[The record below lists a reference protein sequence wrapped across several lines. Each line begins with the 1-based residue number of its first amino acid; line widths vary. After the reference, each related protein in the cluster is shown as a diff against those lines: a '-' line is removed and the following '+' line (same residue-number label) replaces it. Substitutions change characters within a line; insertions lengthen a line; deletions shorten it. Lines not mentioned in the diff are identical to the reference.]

1 MGDGGVEGEAGRHVQ
16 RVPLAELKI
25 FPLCSKKYLVGRNI
39 YLGQLGL
46 ARHDVAAG
54 GRVVSHHSP
63 VGRVVLPVGGRQ
75 LQELYRIG
83 LDVYTCTHNT
93 LYQTILDYTF
103 SVHSWISKLND
114 PTPSHAE
121 CVNGPLY
128 LKIHVSARYMHLTFY
143 RAKKFLTLRHDISC
157 ERIWFYR
164 LTLKDIGCLDQV
176 NH

>member
-54 GRVVSHHSP
+54 GRVVSHHGP

-75 LQELYRIG
+75 LQELYRVG
-83 LDVYTCTHNT
+83 LDVYTCTHNI
-93 LYQTILDYTF
+93 LYQTILDYAF
-103 SVHSWISKLND
+103 SVHSYILD
-114 PTPSHAE
+114 
-121 CVNGPLY
+121 
-128 LKIHVSARYMHLTFY
+128 LKTERSDTF
-143 RAKKFLTLRHDISC
+143 SC
-157 ERIWFYR
+157 
-164 LTLKDIGCLDQV
+164 
-176 NH
+176 

>member
-1 MGDGGVEGEAGRHVQ
+1 MGDGGVESEAGRHVQ

-25 FPLCSKKYLVGRNI
+25 FPLCSKKYLVGHNI

-54 GRVVSHHSP
+54 GRVVAHHGP

-75 LQELYRIG
+75 LQELNRVG
-83 LDVYTCTHNT
+83 LDIYTCTQHIISN
-93 LYQTILDYTF
+93 YSEWIIL
-103 SVHSWISKLND
+103 SVFIVRST

-143 RAKKFLTLRHDISC
+143 RAKKFLTLQHDISC

-176 NH
+176 DH